1 MLDERHAA
9 ESVADLTRRL
19 LGELSAGER
28 KVARALLAAYPVA
41 GLETVAQLAERANV
55 SPPTVV
61 RFVSRLGFGGFPHMQ
76 RALMHEVHERMGS
89 PLEQYPEP
97 KGGGAAF
104 PSPAAEN
111 AGVARMTQ
119 LITDTFREVPASE
132 LLAARD
138 LLADPRRT
146 IVITAGRFGAPLSAL
161 LTFHLR
167 LLRDDVHVVD
177 AESREAAGLVAST
190 GRAHVLVAFDFRRYD
205 RRMANLAR
213 AMSDRAADVVLF
225 TDPWLSPIA
234 HRADV
239 VLPAQIETRAGFDS
253 LVAASGLVEHVIGA
267 VAQELGERGR
277 ERIAQLETINEEL
290 DATQP

>member
-1 MLDERHAA
+1 M
-9 ESVADLTRRL
+9 TRRL
-19 LGELSAGER
+19 LGDLSAGER

-76 RALMHEVHERMGS
+76 RALMREVHERMGS

-97 KGGGAAF
+97 KGTGPAAS
-104 PSPAAEN
+104 SPAAEH
-111 AGVARMTQ
+111 AEVAKLTQ

-132 LLAARD
+132 LAAARD
-138 LLADPRRT
+138 LLADLRRT
-146 IVITAGRFGAPLSAL
+146 VVITAGRFSASVAEL
-161 LTFHLR
+161 LNFHLR
-167 LLRDDVHVVD
+167 LLRDDVHLVPAD
-177 AESREAAGLVAST
+177 GREAAGLVAAT
-190 GRAHVLVAFDFRRYD
+190 GRNHVLVTFDFRRYD
-205 RRMANLAR
+205 RRTANLAR
-213 AMSDRAADVVLF
+213 AMSDRGADLVLF
-225 TDPWLSPIA
+225 TDAWLSPIA
-234 HRADV
+234 HLADV

-277 ERIAQLETINEEL
+277 DRVAELERINQQL
-290 DATQP
+290 DATPS